1 MILALLAAV
10 GVVRTAVVARY
21 SETNPALAARVW
33 PSNPSAQL
41 WLGLTE
47 IGNAMN
53 QRRPVAPAVV
63 ERIMDSANKAPLAPE
78 PFLVRGVQAQVA
90 GNERLAALAFTAARL
105 RDGRSVPARY
115 FLAEYYFRAG
125 NAEGGLRE
133 IAILARMVPVG
144 VASLAPYVA
153 AFSKNP
159 ATRPKLKAL
168 FRADP
173 QLEDAA
179 LQTLA
184 SDPGN
189 ADLILSLADLSRF
202 KDNAPPWSVPLLA
215 GLVQAGQYGKA
226 HDVWVTLAHVRPAPG
241 TLLFDAGFTDDK
253 TPPPFNWALT
263 SSAVG
268 LAERQPGGR
277 LHVIFYGQEDGVL
290 ASQLLLLP
298 PGRYRLAMQLTGD
311 SAHARSLLWSVT
323 CANSKATLACV
334 PLDSAAAARGWQMT
348 VPADCPA
355 QQLELLGASPDLPQ
369 QVDLTIGNLR
379 LSPEAG
385 NG

>member
-1 MILALLAAV
+1 M
-10 GVVRTAVVARY
+10 
-21 SETNPALAARVW
+21 
-33 PSNPSAQL
+33 
-41 WLGLTE
+41 
-47 IGNAMN
+47 NASPPW
-53 QRRPVAPAVV
+53 R
-63 ERIMDSANKAPLAPE
+63 
-78 PFLVRGVQAQVA
+78 
-90 GNERLAALAFTAARL
+90 FTAARL

-115 FLAEYYFRAG
+115 FLAEHYFRAG

-133 IAILARMVPVG
+133 IAILARMVPAG

-202 KDNAPPWSVPLLA
+202 KDGAPPWSVPLLA

-226 HDVWVTLAHVRPAPG
+226 HDVWVISRARPAAPG

-323 CANSKATLACV
+323 CANSKATLARV
-334 PLDSAAAARGWQMT
+334 PLDSAAAARGWPIT

-379 LSPEAG
+379 LIPEAG